1 MARNNK
7 STNIFKTENDRIRR
21 AREIKKT
28 QEKFTKEK
36 YNMTKDELETL
47 AESIFQGREA
57 VLKSNIGTVANNKY
71 KYSSKNA
78 IKNYEYNKVTS
89 AIQRLHENKFYDV
102 IADKVQTGEETMIKA
117 IESSKK
123 IKINNQKGKS
133 NENLSTVIDKYHTIQ
148 NIKDNNGSFFVYDL
162 ETLGGKDAHGIW
174 RPTHITEYSMHEY
187 NAVNGEAINKTDI
200 VLGWTEKE
208 GKDLFKRIE
217 TAIKDGTIE
226 HDDELRITAHR
237 LSLYGDD
244 KTKVTKTDKGYYKV
258 SKFIDSEDGDY
269 LDLKRIE
276 AGKNLFVNIGNEMRK
291 KENLVDGMP
300 ADIKAMMESVA
311 HTNKNLKKDYSML
324 IDYNGTLHDLPILN
338 SVGNQ
343 YLDQFP
349 QLREK
354 LFKNGFT
361 FAPSN
366 DTHLDF
372 MGMLQHYSNNFSN
385 KDILGDHIKGIKDQR
400 LNRQEHYIKALY
412 KEKFDELNLPAHV
425 ASSDVTALNMLITE
439 KTDELDG
446 VSLFDYI
453 GNKLEELNSTKKA
466 YELTPGAD
474 QILEAKQFANG
485 TYGGKNIM
493 NFAIDKEGNV
503 FTADN
508 HMIRNGVAQKKDF
521 NVGTGLN
528 QGQFYKLK
536 SMKDIEAND
545 EYIQTIKEIFP
556 QYTSKNLYSVT
567 LDMVTSDDFEGS
579 RMEGLSQVF
588 LFDSETERS
597 AFLGNNM
604 NIVAQNGKVIN
615 RDTFDV
621 REYDMINRKPVYKDV
636 NKNYAKTD
644 KELINDRIKFNMEKL
659 STSRAENAINGDNA
673 YRKIQQALE
682 IQEIA
687 KENMGRNINNR
698 ELNYIMSD
706 RVAKGKMAMS
716 IEESVREKMQTSI
729 RGVLE
734 WQGEMYDS
742 TVDNMSTYM
751 NTISNNEAYYKK
763 LYSILK
769 QDKRF
774 EDDIKNPAAIKKEL
788 FKRVDRYAKESLANG
803 IYSGSDSRIKKSIL
817 GDESLKAPL
826 SKFKNMYELDMS
838 LLPGAK
844 RDFFFDVTQSNPGN
858 LLRLDMEKNNLG
870 YDLINGVRKALHG
883 DRKINAKDSFQLHK
897 KDFRGF
903 IGMMLE
909 DKEFSE
915 SISKDFYRE
924 LKSITKDKAD
934 YHPIDVANRITQQIS
949 EIKKANPFAGI
960 KSKELY
966 MKDLTSSSGFIKA
979 LNSDTFLKSLEEE
992 VPEYLKQINLTQI
1005 NGSMTKAK
1013 SFVKDYMLDS
1023 YVPKNPTELV
1033 HKNAIEEMTNYL
1045 SELIYSI
1052 DKIGAVSSL
1061 GKDGTL
1067 TMVHEGKQMVLDLP
1081 KIKADS
1087 DSGVWYMQT
1096 GSMKNKL
1103 YNILDV
1109 NSTKGGYGV
1118 DMSLGT
1124 NFGESVGSFPMSKT
1138 VERFHMSKGNNA
1150 TKESMDYINLL
1161 VKSGKK
1167 KIISNPTING
1177 FNGNDLNSNR
1187 LIDTSKI
1194 VNVMQEMF
1202 GENGKLNYLVKNKE
1216 FLDSNLQDVL
1226 GKDLARYMKSGKP
1239 IEELDANMTKD
1250 LIKNATHIF
1259 DILGLKANV
1268 AGTDV
1273 EEALNQ
1279 LSYTTNEK
1287 QMSKM
1292 IGILGDMPLFSP
1304 QAALD
1309 NLQRPPV
1316 IAAGNAIPLRL
1327 SAVKALEA
1335 EGSGVLS
1342 GNLISSASIDKA
1354 TMRYVSGVGQ
1364 TTTDVM
1370 MDIAYVSTN
1379 ALDIMKAN
1387 NINKV
1392 LSESNVDDNYKKRM
1406 IDMFSKLNTY
1416 EQERHLDGRI
1426 AEKLYGLM
1434 PAKVQNISASKDLKN
1449 AIHLMDHDQAMKQ
1462 MSDLID
1468 LKGNITVNKSGV
1480 LSYKSATGKFVK
1492 RGDTVAHS
1500 LGFGDKLEV
1509 ISPKMQNGVFLHK
1522 YLKSNGMT
1530 LTDSEISKILN
1541 QNKDLFFENGKF
1553 TNNLEAITKLDKL
1566 LEDKYSTSSMFR
1578 IQDIG
1583 AAGFIK
1589 PTTSSTE
1596 KGMTNL
1602 NYVKTGA
1609 LNKDVDQFF
1618 KTLGLQDISRQTV
1631 LTDEGLDALLT
1642 TVKSNDI
1649 KKALKVNFGS
1659 IDKLKQAMDVERNA
1673 FNKFLMEDMFKN
1685 KAHMLVNDGVAKHGG
1700 AGQLQFGMLNKA
1712 IDNLIKKNGGNLN
1725 KTFSQVTDIINEND
1739 KYQFLQFRDLNNNK
1753 TRANIFSIK
1762 DGRIQMED
1770 MGTHAENLTI
1780 SNIKKLEN
1788 LITRLDKEGFG
1799 NLVHEEGYIQQLN
1812 KKTNKLEIVDLKETG
1827 QKIFGEWL
1835 TEEIDGKQVF
1845 TTPITK
1851 ESVKLL
1857 PDVETQTGTENRYF
1871 ELKETIMNLK
1881 SRKNSSND
1889 QREKLKLSED
1899 IATLE
1904 KELRNYEFA
1913 SKRMSIGSTEHQL
1926 LERIR
1931 VTDQHAKQMQD
1942 LMAKGELSDEILA
1955 SAALKGKIHLG
1966 DDNLLKADESLK
1978 APVLDHWLQR
1988 FKGQITFN
1996 PQEELKLTA
2005 KDLERDEFKH
2015 LTDVYNRSTKYGYEI
2030 GQDSAQ
2036 KLYQMEMAHTAVKYN
2051 DANNTNRLNKQGMLN
2066 KGFELKS
2073 IEDINF
2079 EVDEIAKKN
2088 LLIDLGPEFEG
2099 SSRYVA
2105 VAGTGHIMGDG
2116 EEEILTNGQK
2126 QIKALRHKYD
2136 DWKNVKHDSEA
2147 KMKAEEKILNQVDE
2161 AKSAIK
2167 QSIYGKNAYADSL
2180 NKIQVDDVNYRYKAS
2195 GAVTSEF
2202 TPGLSKAI
2210 KNGDSNI
2217 RIDNDLLDN
2226 RFINGKSLSQWH
2238 KEGVHYDYKFV
2249 STEAMRD
2256 MGMFK
2261 EANMKAYGAK
2271 NEQEM
2276 IEMLK
2281 KHGTM
2286 DITDRYPN
2294 NRNDSMLLSHVFLD
2308 TELQGNETK
2317 VAGVSGLKMNL
2328 DHDGDSVSSFALR
2341 YKTSDGIKLDYGM
2354 FKNNPEYVKRKS
2366 QEAYDAFAN
2375 MEAVTTVRAATENK
2389 KWLDDVS
2396 DILVKDVMKNSGMGD
2411 LSTTALVP
2419 GGTSNLGKMA
2429 PAGLSRI
2436 GSLESVQE
2444 NNQAVVKMVDEA
2456 KKMLENDTYKNNA
2469 KINIKADNLDLDKF
2483 TSGEVLDKALT
2494 VMEQANKQG
2503 LVADSLLKQYES
2515 DAIRK
2520 IGIDKASIAATAKT
2534 GLATTGGINVA
2545 TNSVKKAAH
2554 DTLQSK
2560 DPLSVDLL
2568 RSVLDI
2574 PEQEAISSK
2583 KIKSAYNDTRARDM
2597 SEILNN
2603 MFDDSKNRTSMKI
2616 DNRDLDDLSNWF
2628 DKHARSK
2635 VESVYDE
2642 FAPRLDSNV
2651 VESVNKGRLT
2661 KFDAIMNKTKVDLEK
2676 LSADEFFQSKRM
2688 NYKSRGYAA
2697 MEAGNT
2703 GEAMSSRVGQAIGL
2717 SDDSYKIRY
2726 NESRANEEAKE
2737 QIEYSA
2743 KKVYAQSAT
2752 IKEGKSMISEVIDTM
2767 SHGNGSLNIAGGL
2780 GMAALG
2786 LAGGLMAA
2794 GYASGNPLNDKQASQ
2809 VAGEQQ
2815 SQEPVQTMSVPEFMD
2830 KQGGF
2835 VTGNSQQGYIINI
2848 KADTRKGRK
2857 HMQRIMKQAA
2867 SASVGGAVSVNMN
2880 IRNSNKRGI
2889 SDSDIENFLDRNL

>member
-7 STNIFKTENDRIRR
+7 STNIYKTENDRIRR

-28 QEKFTKEK
+28 QEKFTTEK
-36 YNMTKDELETL
+36 YNMTKEELETL
-47 AESIFQGREA
+47 AESIFSGREA

-102 IADKVQTGEETMIKA
+102 IAGKVQTGEETMVKA

-133 NENLSTVIDKYHTIQ
+133 NENLPTVIDKYHTIQ
-148 NIKDNNGSFFVYDL
+148 NVRDNNGSFFVYDL

-187 NAVNGEAINKTDI
+187 NSVTGEAINQTDI
-200 VLGWTEKE
+200 VLGWKEKE
-208 GKDLFKRIE
+208 ANSLFKRIE

-237 LSLYGDD
+237 LSLYGDER
-244 KTKVTKTDKGYYKV
+244 THVTKTDKGYFKV
-258 SKFIDSEDGDY
+258 SSFIDSEEGDY

-276 AGKNLFVNIGNEMRK
+276 AGKNLFVKVGK
-291 KENLVDGMP
+291 KTDLINGVP
-300 ADIKAMMESVA
+300 ADVRAMIESTNHV
-311 HTNKNLKKDYSML
+311 NKNLKKDLSML

-343 YLDQFP
+343 MLDQFP
-349 QLREK
+349 QLKKEF
-354 LFKNGFT
+354 FKDGFN

-372 MGMLQHYSNNFSN
+372 IGMLQHYSNNFSN
-385 KDILGDHIKGIKDQR
+385 KDILGDYIKEMNDQR

-412 KEKFDELNLPAHV
+412 NDKFKALNLPAHV

-439 KTDELDG
+439 KSEELDG
-446 VSLFDYI
+446 MSLFDFI
-453 GNKLEELNSTKKA
+453 GKKLEVLNSTKKA
-466 YELTPGAD
+466 YDLVPGGD
-474 QILEAKQFANG
+474 QLLEAKQFANG
-485 TYGGKNIM
+485 TFGGKNVM

-536 SMKDIEAND
+536 SMQDIKANE
-545 EYIQTIKEIFP
+545 EYINTIKDIFP
-556 QYTSKNLYSVT
+556 QYTSQNLYSVT
-567 LDMVTSDDFEGS
+567 LDMVTSDEFEGS
-579 RMEGLSQVF
+579 RLEGLSQVF

-597 AFLGNNM
+597 AFLGNNL
-604 NIVAQNGKVIN
+604 NIVAENGKIIN

-621 REYDMINRKPVYKDV
+621 REYDMINGKPVYKDV

-644 KELINDRIKFNMEKL
+644 KELINGRVKFNMEKL

-687 KENMGRNINNR
+687 KENMGKPISNR

-706 RVAKGKMAMS
+706 RVAQGKMAMS
-716 IEESVREKMQTSI
+716 IEESVREKMKASI
-729 RGVLE
+729 SGVLE

-751 NTISNNEAYYKK
+751 NTVSNNEAYYKK

-774 EDDIKNPAAIKKEL
+774 EDIKENPAAIKKEI
-788 FKRVDRYAKESLANG
+788 FKRVDRYAKESLANN
-803 IYSGSDSRIKKSIL
+803 IYSNSDSRIKKSIL

-826 SKFKNMYELDMS
+826 SKFKNMYEIDMS

-870 YDLINGVRKALHG
+870 YDLTNGVRKALHG
-883 DRKINAKDSFQLHK
+883 DRKIDAKDSFELHK

-903 IGMMLE
+903 IDMMLG

-915 SISKDFYRE
+915 SISKDFYKE

-934 YHPIDVANRITQQIS
+934 YHPIDVANRMAQQIN

-966 MKDLTSSSGFIKA
+966 MKDLTSSSGFVKA
-979 LNSDTFLKSLEEE
+979 LNSEKFLKSLEEE
-992 VPEYLKQINLTQI
+992 IPQYLKQINLTQI
-1005 NGSMTKAK
+1005 NGSMSKAK
-1013 SFVKDYMLDS
+1013 SFVKDSMLDF

-1033 HKNAIEEMTNYL
+1033 HKNAVEEMTNYL
-1045 SELIYSI
+1045 SELVYSI

-1061 GKDGTL
+1061 SKDGTL
-1067 TMVHEGKQMVLDLP
+1067 TMVHEGKEMVLDLP
-1081 KIKADS
+1081 RIKADA

-1103 YNILDV
+1103 YNVLDV
-1109 NSTKGGYGV
+1109 ESTKGGFGI
-1118 DMSLGT
+1118 DMALGT

-1138 VERFHMSKGNNA
+1138 VEKFHMSKGNNA

-1167 KIISNPTING
+1167 KIISNPTINS

-1194 VNVMQEMF
+1194 VNVMQEVF

-1216 FLDSNLQDVL
+1216 FLDSNLQEVL

-1250 LIKNATHIF
+1250 LIKNANHIF

-1273 EEALNQ
+1273 GEALEQ

-1292 IGILGDMPLFSP
+1292 VGILGDMPLFSP

-1309 NLQRPPV
+1309 NLQRPPI
-1316 IAAGNAIPLRL
+1316 IAAGNAIPLRM

-1354 TMRYVSGVGQ
+1354 TMRYVSGVGK

-1379 ALDIMKAN
+1379 ALDVMKAN

-1392 LSESNVDDNYKKRM
+1392 LSESKQDVNYKKRM

-1426 AEKLYGLM
+1426 AERLYGLM

-1449 AIHLMDHDQAMKQ
+1449 AIHLMDHDEAMKQ
-1462 MSDLID
+1462 MSLLAD

-1492 RGDTVAHS
+1492 RGDTVVQS
-1500 LGFGDKLEV
+1500 LGFGDKLEA

-1541 QNKDLFFENGKF
+1541 QNKDLFFEDGKL
-1553 TNNLEAITKLDKL
+1553 TNNLNAISKLDKL
-1566 LEDKYSTSSMFR
+1566 LDEKYSTNGMYR

-1609 LNKDVDQFF
+1609 LNNDIDQFF
-1618 KTLGLQDISRQTV
+1618 KKLGLQDISRQTV
-1631 LTDEGLDALLT
+1631 LTEEGLDALLT
-1642 TVKSNDI
+1642 TVKTKEVNN
-1649 KKALKVNFGS
+1649 ALKQTFGS
-1659 IDKLKQAMDVERNA
+1659 MEKLKSAMSVERNE
-1673 FNKFLMEDMFKN
+1673 FNKFLMDDMFKK

-1700 AGQLQFGMLNKA
+1700 AGQLQFGVLNKA
-1712 IDNLIKKNGGNLN
+1712 IDNLIKKNNGDLESTLE
-1725 KTFSQVTDIINEND
+1725 KVTNIINSNKD
-1739 KYQFLQFRDLNNNK
+1739 FQFLEFRDLNSSESRK
-1753 TRANIFSIK
+1753 NIFSIK
-1762 DGRIQMED
+1762 NGRIQMED
-1770 MGTHAENLTI
+1770 MGTNTNNLTI
-1780 SNIKKLEN
+1780 SNIGKLEN
-1788 LITRLDKEGFG
+1788 LITELDKQGYG
-1799 NLVHEEGYIQQLN
+1799 NLVHTKGYVQQLN
-1812 KKTNKLEIVDLKETG
+1812 KDTNKLEVIDLEKSG

-1835 TEEIDGKQVF
+1835 TEEIDGKNVF
-1845 TTPITK
+1845 TMPVTK

-1913 SKRMSIGSTEHQL
+1913 SKRMSISSTEYQL

-1942 LMAKGELSDEILA
+1942 LMAKGELTDEILA
-1955 SAALKGKIHLG
+1955 SEALKGKIHLG
-1966 DDNLLKADESLK
+1966 DDSLLKVDESLK

-1988 FKGQITFN
+1988 FKGQITYN

-2015 LTDVYNRSTKYGYEI
+2015 LTDVYNRSTKYGYDI
-2030 GQDSAQ
+2030 GQDSAER
-2036 KLYQMEMAHTAVKYN
+2036 LYQMEMAHTAVKYN

-2066 KGFELKS
+2066 KGFELKP

-2099 SSRYVA
+2099 NSRYVA

-2136 DWKNVKHDSEA
+2136 DWKNVKHDPEA
-2147 KMKAEEKILNQVDE
+2147 KMKAEEKIINQMDE

-2210 KNGDSNI
+2210 KNGESNI
-2217 RIDNDLLDN
+2217 KINNELLDE
-2226 RFINGKSLSQWH
+2226 RFINGKSLSAWH
-2238 KEGVHYDYKFV
+2238 KEGIHYDYKFV

-2261 EANMKAYGAK
+2261 EANLKAYGAK

-2276 IEMLK
+2276 IDMLK

-2308 TELQGNETK
+2308 TDLQGNETK

-2341 YKTSDGIKLDYGM
+2341 YKLDDGTKLDYGM
-2354 FKNNPEYVKRKS
+2354 FKNNPEYVRKAS
-2366 QEAYDAFAN
+2366 QEAYDAFSN
-2375 MEAVTTVRAATENK
+2375 MEAITTMRAATENK
-2389 KWLDDVS
+2389 KWLNDVNK
-2396 DILVKDVMKNSGMGD
+2396 ILVEDVIKNSNMGD

-2419 GGTSNLGKMA
+2419 GGTSSLGQLA
-2429 PAGLSRI
+2429 PAGLSRV

-2444 NNQAVVKMVDEA
+2444 NNQAVLNMIDDT

-2469 KINIKADNLDLDKF
+2469 KINIDASKLDLDKF
-2483 TSGEVLDKALT
+2483 TSSEVLDKALT
-2494 VMEQANKQG
+2494 VMEQAKEQG
-2503 LVADSLLKQYES
+2503 LVTDSILKQYES
-2515 DAIRK
+2515 DAIKK

-2554 DTLQSK
+2554 DTLMSR
-2560 DPLSVDLL
+2560 DPLSVDMLK
-2568 RSVLDI
+2568 SVLDI

-2597 SEILNN
+2597 SEILND
-2603 MFDDSKNRTSMKI
+2603 MFDNSKNRTSMKI
-2616 DNRDLDDLSNWF
+2616 DRENLDDLSNWF
-2628 DKHARSK
+2628 SKHAKSK
-2635 VESVYDE
+2635 VEGVYDE
-2642 FAPRLDSNV
+2642 FAPRLDSNT
-2651 VESVNKGRLT
+2651 VEAVNNGRMT
-2661 KFDAIMNKTKVDLEK
+2661 KFDAIMNKTKDDLEN
-2676 LSADEFFQSKRM
+2676 LSNNEFFQAKRM

-2697 MEAGNT
+2697 MGAGNT

-2717 SDDSYKIRY
+2717 ADDSFEIRDT
-2726 NESRANEEAKE
+2726 EFRANVEHKQ
-2737 QIEYSA
+2737 QIENNA
-2743 KKVYAQSAT
+2743 KKVYAQSAS

-2780 GMAALG
+2780 GMAVLG

-2809 VAGEQQ
+2809 VAGDNQQ
-2815 SQEPVQTMSVPEFMD
+2815 PQEPVQTMSVPEFMD

-2848 KADTRKGRK
+2848 KADTKKGRK
-2857 HMQRIMKQAA
+2857 HMQRVMKQAA